1 MKEIAIIGSTAS
13 GKTTLAVETALQT
26 NSIILSVDSLS
37 VYKNIDIA
45 SAKPTIQERQGI
57 EHFGIDILDPRENFD
72 VIKFLNEYQKAK
84 DYAIEHD
91 KNLII
96 VGGTGFYLKVLIDGI
111 SNTPK
116 LSEDTLLW
124 VEEKLQDQY
133 LAYNFL
139 YELDPLYM
147 QKIEKNDRYR
157 IEKALGIYKQTNM
170 IPTDYFQKNQPLP
183 IAPNLELFEIIWD
196 PNELRQRIA
205 LRTKQMLE
213 QGLIDEVIMLEKKYT
228 REPNCMQSIGILETL
243 EYLDGYINKEQ
254 LFEKISN
261 HTAQLAKRQ
270 RTFNKSQFGGRQTK
284 NLLNDLKKDIFKFFS
299 I

>member
-72 VIKFLNEYQKAK
+72 VIKFLSEYQKAK

>member
-72 VIKFLNEYQKAK
+72 VIKFLSEYQKAK

-116 LSEDTLLW
+116 LSKDTLLW

-170 IPTDYFQKNQPLP
+170 IPTDYFQKNKPLP

-228 REPNCMQSIGILETL
+228 REPNCMQSIGIIETL

>member
-13 GKTTLAVETALQT
+13 GKTTLAVQTALQT

-57 EHFGIDILDPRENFD
+57 KHFGIDILDPNETFD
-72 VIKFLNEYQKAK
+72 VIKFLNEYKKAK
-84 DYAIEHD
+84 DYAQEHQ

-96 VGGTGFYLKVLIDGI
+96 VGGTSFYLKVLIDGI
-111 SNTPK
+111 SNTPE
-116 LSEDTLLW
+116 LSETTLLW
-124 VEEKLQDQY
+124 VEEKLQDLSQ
-133 LAYNFL
+133 AYNFL

-147 QKIEKNDRYR
+147 QKIEKNDKYR
-157 IEKALGIYKQTNM
+157 IEKALGIYKQTNT
-170 IPTDYFQKNQPLP
+170 IPTDYFQNNKPLP

-205 LRTKQMLE
+205 LRTRQMLE

-228 REPNCMQSIGILETL
+228 REPNCMQSIGIIETL

-284 NLLNDLKKDIFKFFS
+284 NLLNDLKKDIFKFF
-299 I
+299 